1 MEMTPLSWIL
11 TFILGGT
18 NVWTV
23 VMYVLE
29 RKKRALEN
37 KSAQTDIDDKEF
49 ETLKKQL
56 EYQDIRLNNYEQKMR
71 EKETL
76 DDEMRSQMV
85 ELKRGKYE
93 AELLVMKLTQKLNE
107 NETKYSRDACMV
119 QNCPQRI
126 SPKTNQQQQI

>member
-23 VMYVLE
+23 IMYVLE
-29 RKKRALEN
+29 RKKRTLEN

-71 EKETL
+71 EMDTIY
-76 DDEMRSQMV
+76 DDMRAQMV
-85 ELKRGKYE
+85 ELKRGKYD
-93 AELLVMKLTQKLNE
+93 AELLVMKLTQKLSE
-107 NETKYSRDACMV
+107 KEREYTRDACMV
-119 QNCPQRI
+119 RECPSRLK
-126 SPKTNQQQQI
+126 PVNQ

>member
-18 NVWTV
+18 NAWTV
-23 VMYVLE
+23 IMYVLE
-29 RKKRALEN
+29 RKKRSLEN
-37 KSAQTDIDDKEF
+37 KSVQTDIDDKEF
-49 ETLKKQL
+49 EILKKQL

-93 AELLVMKLTQKLNE
+93 AELLVMKLTQKLKE
-107 NETKYSRDACMV
+107 KETEYSRDACMV
-119 QNCPQRI
+119 TNCPQRI
-126 SPKTNQQQQI
+126 SPKTNQQ

>member
-85 ELKRGKYE
+85 ELKRG
-93 AELLVMKLTQKLNE
+93 
-107 NETKYSRDACMV
+107 
-119 QNCPQRI
+119 NCW
-126 SPKTNQQQQI
+126 

>member
-37 KSAQTDIDDKEF
+37 KSAQTDIYDKEF

-107 NETKYSRDACMV
+107 NKTKYSRDACMV